1 MFIMSVVYAWYLV
14 GPISL
19 VGCVIIL
26 LFYPIMVRDKYW
38 FRVDFILLKNLC
50 PDIYYYK
57 EWLCV
62 LIFQG
67 TIAFLTSLIRGKMAP
82 ITDKRV
88 ALMNE
93 LINSIQL
100 VKMYAWEKP
109 FFEKIQSVR
118 KDELKLL
125 RRSAFLQSISFS
137 VTPTITIIAAVVTFF
152 CLT

>member
-1 MFIMSVVYAWYLV
+1 
-14 GPISL
+14 
-19 VGCVIIL
+19 
-26 LFYPIMVRDKYW
+26 
-38 FRVDFILLKNLC
+38 
-50 PDIYYYK
+50 
-57 EWLCV
+57 
-62 LIFQG
+62 
-67 TIAFLTSLIRGKMAP
+67 MAP

-100 VKMYAWEKP
+100 VKMYAWERP

>member
-1 MFIMSVVYAWYLV
+1 
-14 GPISL
+14 
-19 VGCVIIL
+19 
-26 LFYPIMVRDKYW
+26 
-38 FRVDFILLKNLC
+38 
-50 PDIYYYK
+50 
-57 EWLCV
+57 
-62 LIFQG
+62 
-67 TIAFLTSLIRGKMAP
+67 MAP

-109 FFEKIQSVR
+109 FFEKIQAVR

>member
-1 MFIMSVVYAWYLV
+1 MLTMSTY
-14 GPISL
+14 
-19 VGCVIIL
+19 
-26 LFYPIMVRDKYW
+26 
-38 FRVDFILLKNLC
+38 
-50 PDIYYYK
+50 
-57 EWLCV
+57 
-62 LIFQG
+62 FQG
-67 TIAFLTSLIRGKMAP
+67 TIAFLTSIIRGKMAP

-100 VKMYAWEKP
+100 VKMYAWERP

-125 RRSAFLQSISFS
+125 RRSAFLQSVSFS